1 MKSYLRPFNL
11 IYLALLP
18 LLAAA
23 GCASDASDFA
33 KKEQSTM
40 RFYVEGSQ
48 SDKSGTGNV
57 LVTRQHYPYTIE
69 SEPFLTEADIR
80 QVAMVDEPG
89 PDGGFAIQIGLSEHG
104 ALAMEMITTLHKG
117 RHIVIYSQFPP
128 VGYKSPEEKKK
139 SKKAAAGDDTGPLQ
153 MREPLPPANP
163 EADKPGDPRRSAW
176 LAAVLIRDRNTS
188 GLFRFS
194 PDATRE
200 ETARIVRGL
209 KNDIA
214 YEKSL
219 ETLK

>member
-1 MKSYLRPFNL
+1 MKSYFRPFNL
-11 IYLALLP
+11 IYLAWLP

-23 GCASDASDFA
+23 GCANKASDFA
-33 KKEQSTM
+33 KKEQSTL
-40 RFYVEGSQ
+40 RFYVEGNR
-48 SDKSGTGNV
+48 SDKTGTGNV

-89 PDGGFAIQIGLSEHG
+89 PDGGFAIQLGLSDHG
-104 ALAMEMITTLHKG
+104 ALALEMVTTLHKG

-128 VGYKSPEEKKK
+128 AGYKSPDQPKK
-139 SKKAAAGDDTGPLQ
+139 SKKAAADDDSGPLQ
-153 MREPLPPANP
+153 MREPLPPA
-163 EADKPGDPRRSAW
+163 DPGVDQPGQPRKSAW
-176 LAAVLIRDRNTS
+176 LAAVLIRERNTS

-219 ETLK
+219 ETFK